1 MDATTITYR
10 TLIPLFDTLQ
20 GEHITVRP
28 YRPEDAE
35 ALKEA
40 VDESR
45 EHVRPW
51 LPFAD
56 AHQSVD
62 ESRDWIIQGM
72 AKWLLRQ
79 DMNLSVWETASGRYL
94 GGIGLHAHGWEVPA
108 FEIGYWL
115 RKSAEGHGYMAE
127 AVRLLTDFAFNELHA
142 NRVMI
147 RCDARNARSAGV
159 AERLGFV
166 REARLRNEARAMD
179 GSLRDTLV
187 FALTPDDPRWPKTEA

>member
-1 MDATTITYR
+1 MDAPTYR
-10 TLIPLFDTLQ
+10 TLMPLFDTLQ
-20 GEHITVRP
+20 GERIIVRP

-35 ALKEA
+35 NLRAA

-56 AHQSVD
+56 AHHSV
-62 ESRDWIIQGM
+62 EEARDWIIQGM
-72 AKWLLRQ
+72 AKWLLRE
-79 DMNLSVWETASGRYL
+79 DLNLSVWERASGRYL
-94 GGIGLHAHGWEVPA
+94 GGIGLHTHGWDVPA

-127 AVRLLTDFAFNELHA
+127 AVRLLADFAFNELHA

-166 REARLRNEARAMD
+166 REARLRNEARAND
-179 GSLRDTLV
+179 GSLRDTLI
-187 FALTPDDPRWPKTEA
+187 FALTPSDPRWPKSRA